1 MPHQVIESGVGV
13 DGDDADP
20 ESPSAACQMPSFS
33 PRISPPVEGSSIQPV
48 QSQGCTHAQWHDLQF
63 DVLQDMSPSGLGGLS
78 DFLEDGPDVTMANEA
93 VSEESA
99 PLPASR
105 QEFNPDATFIDLSI
119 APQELLTDQERSASI
134 IGAEMDF
141 EFVLPEGLLLT
152 PPGSG
157 DQPASQFA
165 KSTISN
171 EQLDQVRRLWPTRR
185 RAVTSTP
192 SPLSWDDILLH
203 PEDNIFSS
211 TSLKVLACLDPPP
224 QNESSWKFT
233 EACRGRLT
241 QGLARNYTVQSG
253 PTMDADASPSGYG
266 PWTNGLPPTDILDLC
281 LDLYFYR
288 FQVHM
293 PFVHPGTFNAS
304 ETPSILLFPM
314 CIVGMMF
321 LNKSVARKL
330 ILHYLPVSV
339 SVILVGVC

>member
-1 MPHQVIESGVGV
+1 M
-13 DGDDADP
+13 
-20 ESPSAACQMPSFS
+20 
-33 PRISPPVEGSSIQPV
+33 SPPR
-48 QSQGCTHAQWHDLQF
+48 
-63 DVLQDMSPSGLGGLS
+63 LGGLS
-78 DFLEDGPDVTMANEA
+78 DFLEDGPDVAMANGEL
-93 VSEESA
+93 SEESA
-99 PLPASR
+99 PLPAPR
-105 QEFNPDATFIDLSI
+105 QEFSTNATFMDLSI
-119 APQELLTDQERSASI
+119 GPQELLTDQRRSAGI
-134 IGAEMDF
+134 IGPEMDF
-141 EFVLPEGLLLT
+141 EFVLPDGFLLT

-157 DQPASQFA
+157 DQPANQFA
-165 KSTISN
+165 KSSISN
-171 EQLDQVRRLWPTRR
+171 DQLDQVRRLWPTRR

-241 QGLARNYTVQSG
+241 QGLTRKYTVQSE
-253 PTMDADASPSGYG
+253 PTIDAEASPSGNG

-321 LNKSVARKL
+321 LNKGVARKL
-330 ILHYLPVSV
+330 ILHYLPVGV